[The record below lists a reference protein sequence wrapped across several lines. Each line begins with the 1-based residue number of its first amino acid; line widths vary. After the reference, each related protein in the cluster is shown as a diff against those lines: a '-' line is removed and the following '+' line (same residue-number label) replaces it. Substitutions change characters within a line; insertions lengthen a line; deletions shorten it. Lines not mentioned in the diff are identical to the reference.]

1 MTFCSHHILDVIGS
15 LFRLGEGGGMEPQE
29 LVEHRYRAVL
39 EVLDGAPLVE
49 VALRYGVSRQSVHTW
64 RKRYQELGVEGLKD
78 RSRRPRH
85 SPTRLPADVE
95 ALICELRRQHLR
107 WGARR
112 VVFELGRRN
121 VEPVPSRAT
130 VHRVLS
136 RNGLVDQQRQ
146 EHKRKYRRWQ
156 RDAPMQLWQMDIV
169 SGIPLA
175 DGRECKLVTGI
186 DDHSRFLVVAE
197 VVVRPTG
204 RHVAAAFV
212 AAMQK
217 YGVPTEMLTDNG
229 KQFTGRF
236 TKPRPAEV
244 LFERICRENG
254 VVQRLTK
261 TRSPTTTG
269 KIERFH
275 GTLRREFLD
284 QVAPFPS
291 IMAAQEAIDAWV
303 HSYNHARPH
312 QSLDMATPASRF
324 RPARGPTRQRP
335 SRLRK
340 PRPPRSRTRRP
351 RRRSNSRGSRCGGPS
366 RREPSSSSGWSRRAV
381 TLRSSTA
388 ARTSGSA
395 LPMRAGPS
403 RSGPM
408 TRSIHITMDGY
419 LLKTIASRVSLE
431 DLHAL
436 KEKFQ
441 GRPAGPPPAAP
452 ALPRHQGRI
461 LLPPGTDVEVE
472 RTVNRDGVVGLGE
485 RDVMLSRTLA
495 GGRVLLR
502 MDDRLLHV
510 ISDGQVVKTMPLPI
524 PVDRV
529 PHLMGVRA
537 AHGPLPAGAVAG
549 PLVVERLVDTSG
561 RVMVARHILKIG
573 YSHRGKVVKV
583 IVEDTHFRVVH
594 DGEELA
600 VHPRTTDKPVTRI
613 KAWLSRQSRQKPSSN
628 SREDGMRGFA

>member
-1 MTFCSHHILDVIGS
+1 
-15 LFRLGEGGGMEPQE
+15 MEPQE

-39 EVLDGAPLVE
+39 EALDGAPVVE
-49 VALRYGVSRQSVHTW
+49 VALRYGVSRQSVHAW

-78 RSRRPRH
+78 RSRRPHH
-85 SPTRLPADVE
+85 SPAKLLADVE
-95 ALICELRRQHLR
+95 ALICELRRQHPR

-112 VVFELGRRN
+112 IVFELGRRN

-136 RNGLVDQQRQ
+136 RNGLVDHQPQ

-186 DDHSRFLVVAE
+186 DDHSRYLVVAE

-254 VVQRLTK
+254 IVQRLTK

-275 GTLRREFLD
+275 STLRREFLD

-291 IMAAQEAIDAWV
+291 VMAAQEAVNAWV

-324 RPARGPTRQRP
+324 RPSRADAAASLKAAEALPAAIPHQAAPPTVEQP
-335 SRLRK
+335 
-340 PRPPRSRTRRP
+340 
-351 RRRSNSRGSRCGGPS
+351 
-366 RREPSSSSGWSRRAV
+366 REPVRWPVVAGAIEFERTVPPSGHFALFNGGQDIWVGPAYAGRTI
-381 TLRSSTA
+381 TLWA
-388 ARTSGSA
+388 DD
-395 LPMRAGPS
+395 
-403 RSGPM
+403 
-408 TRSIHITMDGY
+408 RSIHITMEGY
-419 LLKTIASRVSLE
+419 LLKTIASRASLE

-472 RTVNRDGVVGLGE
+472 RTVNRDGIVGLGE

-510 ISDGQVVKTMPLPI
+510 ISDGKVVKTMPLPI
-524 PVDRV
+524 PVDQV
-529 PHLMGVRA
+529 PKLMGVRA
-537 AHGPLPAGAVAG
+537 AQGPLPTGAPAG

-561 RVMVARHILKIG
+561 RVMVARQVLKLG
-573 YSHRGKVVKV
+573 YPNRGKVVKI

-613 KAWLSRQSRQKPSSN
+613 KAWPSRQSRQKPSSN
-628 SREDGMRGFA
+628 S